1 MQPVFISAGASLYLL
16 YVDDSG
22 SIDDPNTEFLVLA
35 GISVFE
41 RQTHWL
47 ENHVT
52 SIAARF
58 DAAHP
63 EAVELHAAP
72 MRAGRDGWKR
82 FEPADRVQAVVD
94 TLNLLSDPQSKVKVF
109 GAVIEKSLLQ
119 VHEII
124 PHAFE
129 QLAISFDSYLAAR
142 YQMSKKKDP
151 QRGIVIFDKSMF
163 EQSIQGLSY
172 VFKHD
177 GHANGRLR
185 NFAEVPL
192 FLDSK
197 ASRLIQIAD
206 MVAYWI
212 FRRYQ
217 SLDGRGF
224 EMITPYI
231 HGFGG
236 GRQGLYELISDETRA
251 RLVNIQPHAH
261 PFPAPTPIGM
271 VLPPVRVAGG

>member
-1 MQPVFISAGASLYLL
+1 MRPVFIHKECALYLL
-16 YVDDSG
+16 YIDDSG
-22 SIDDPNTEFLVLA
+22 SIDDPNTKFLVLA

-47 ENHVT
+47 ESHVT

-58 DAAHP
+58 DPAYP
-63 EAVELHAAP
+63 ENVELHAGP
-72 MRAGRDGWKR
+72 MRNGKDGWER
-82 FEPADRVQAVVD
+82 FTPTDRVQAVVD
-94 TLNLLSDPQSKVKVF
+94 TLHLLSNTQCKVKVF
-109 GAVIEKSLLQ
+109 GAVIQKDLLP
-119 VHEII
+119 VHQII

-129 QLAISFDSYLAAR
+129 KLAVNFDGYLAAR
-142 YQMSKKKDP
+142 YQLSKGRDP

-163 EQSIQGLSY
+163 EQSIQSLSF
-172 VFKHD
+172 VFKHK
-177 GHANGRLR
+177 GHADGYLR

-217 SLDGRGF
+217 SLDDRGYNL
-224 EMITPYI
+224 IYPNI
-231 HGFGG
+231 HGFSGG
-236 GRQGLYELISDETRA
+236 KQGLYELISDETRNA
-251 RLVNIQPHAH
+251 LAAIAPPKH
-261 PFPAPTPIGM
+261 PFPEPTPIGTL
-271 VLPPVRVAGG
+271 LPPVTPK